1 MFRKHFKVQKKF
13 YFPLMFPNKIQIRV
27 RYGETDQ
34 MGVVYHGNYVQYLE
48 MGRIEWLRQFGISYK
63 KMEENGIKLP
73 VISIGVNYKKS
84 AAYDDLITVVTRL
97 KKTPSV
103 KIEFEYEILNDK
115 GDLLT
120 EAETTLAFID
130 MHTNKPIRCPQYL
143 LDQLEVND

>member
-1 MFRKHFKVQKKF
+1 
-13 YFPLMFPNKIQIRV
+13 MFPNKIQIRV

-97 KKTPSV
+97 KKTPSI